1 MKTKPTVSIA
11 VPLHNEEGNVEPLYR
26 EIQGIMKKIGLPY
39 EIVLVNDGST
49 DRTGEILRRLK
60 KNSHSLRIIELEG
73 NFGEAAALSAGFRY
87 SHGDWIINMDGDGQN
102 DPGDIPAFVQKL
114 KEGYRAV
121 TGWRRDRQESYWI
134 RVFPS
139 HVANW
144 MISQIT
150 GVRVHDNGCG
160 LKGYQASL
168 VKGFFIPHGF
178 HRFLPA
184 LFGVKGKE
192 VAEVRVK
199 DRRRQHG
206 TSHYGLGRTI
216 EVIRELSTIR
226 FVIKD
231 ASRWYSRFTIIRLVT
246 VIASVIFL
254 FYLALFP
261 SKLNLLIIFLVITI
275 INFFCWSISL
285 NLRRFLL
292 GQQEGVFKGKEI

>member
-1 MKTKPTVSIA
+1 MKQKPTVSIA

-26 EIQGIMKKIGLPY
+26 EIKGVMEKIGLPY

-60 KNSHSLRIIELEG
+60 KRDRCLRVIELQG

-87 SHGDWIINMDGDGQN
+87 FHGDWIINMDGDGQN
-102 DPGDIPAFVQKL
+102 DPRAIPAFVQKL
-114 KEGYRAV
+114 QEGYRAV
-121 TGWRRDRQESYWI
+121 TGWRRDRKESYWI

-139 HVANW
+139 RIANW
-144 MISQIT
+144 MISQVT

-160 LKGYQASL
+160 LKGYDASL
-168 VKGFFIPHGF
+168 VRGFSIPHGF

-184 LFGVKGKE
+184 LFGVKGRE
-192 VAEVRVK
+192 VAEVRVQ

-231 ASRWYSRFTIIRLVT
+231 ASGWYSRFQIIRLVT
-246 VIASVIFL
+246 VVASVISL
-254 FYLALFP
+254 FYFVLFP
-261 SKLNLLIIFLVITI
+261 SKLNLIIFLSITI
-275 INFFCWSISL
+275 INFFCWFISL
-285 NLRRFLL
+285 NLRRFLRA
-292 GQQEGVFKGKEI
+292 QQEGVFQGKEI

>member
-26 EIQGIMKKIGLPY
+26 EIKGVMEKSRLSY
-39 EIVLVNDGST
+39 EIVLVNDGSS

-60 KNSHSLRIIELEG
+60 QKDHLLRVIELEG

-87 SHGDWIINMDGDGQN
+87 SRGDWIINMDGDGQN
-102 DPGDIPAFVQKL
+102 DPRAIPAFIQKL
-114 KEGYRAV
+114 QEGYRAV

-139 HVANW
+139 RVANL
-144 MISQIT
+144 MISQVT

-160 LKGYQASL
+160 LKGYDASL
-168 VKGFFIPHGF
+168 VRGFSIPHGF

-184 LFGVKGKE
+184 LFGVKGRE
-192 VAEVRVK
+192 VAEVRVR

-226 FVIKD
+226 FVIGD
-231 ASRWYSRFTIIRLVT
+231 ARRWFGRFTIIRLVT
-246 VIASVIFL
+246 SVASVISL
-254 FYLALFP
+254 FYLVVSL
-261 SKLNLLIIFLVITI
+261 SKLSLIVFLLINIL
-275 INFFCWSISL
+275 NFFCWSISL
-285 NLRRFLL
+285 NLRRFLRA
-292 GQQEGVFKGKEI
+292 QQEGVFQGKEI

>member
-1 MKTKPTVSIA
+1 MKQKPIVSIA

-26 EIQGIMKKIGLPY
+26 EIKGVMERIRLPY

-49 DRTGEILRRLK
+49 DKTGAILRRLK
-60 KNSHSLRIIELEG
+60 QKDYHLRVIELEK
-73 NFGEAAALSAGFRY
+73 NSGEAAALSAGFHY
-87 SHGDWIINMDGDGQN
+87 AQGDWIINMDGDGQN
-102 DPGDIPAFVQKL
+102 DPRVIPVFVQKL

-121 TGWRRDRQESYWI
+121 TGWRRDRKESYWI

-139 HVANW
+139 RVANW

-160 LKGYQASL
+160 LKGYEASL
-168 VKGFFIPHGF
+168 VRGFSIPHGF

-184 LFGVKGKE
+184 LFGVKRRE
-192 VAEVRVK
+192 VAEVRVR

-216 EVIRELSTIR
+216 EVIRELATIR

-231 ASRWYSRFTIIRLVT
+231 ALGWYGRFQIIRLMT
-246 VIASVIFL
+246 AIASVL
-254 FYLALFP
+254 SLCYLAFFP
-261 SKLNLLIIFLVITI
+261 GGLNFIIFLLITI
-275 INFFCWSISL
+275 VNFFSWSVSL
-285 NLRRFLL
+285 NLRRFL
-292 GQQEGVFKGKEI
+292 QAHQEGVFRGKEI

>member
-1 MKTKPTVSIA
+1 MKQKPIVSIA

-26 EIQGIMKKIGLPY
+26 EIKGVMERIGLPC

-49 DRTGEILRRLK
+49 DKTGTILRRLK
-60 KNSHSLRIIELEG
+60 KKDRLLRVIELAG
-73 NFGEAAALSAGFRY
+73 NFGEAAALSAGFHY
-87 SHGDWIINMDGDGQN
+87 AQGEWIINMDGDGQN
-102 DPGDIPAFVQKL
+102 DPRAIPVFVQKL

-121 TGWRRDRQESYWI
+121 TGWRRDRKESYWV

-144 MISQIT
+144 IISQIT

-160 LKGYQASL
+160 LKGYDAAL
-168 VKGFFIPHGF
+168 VRGFSIPHGF

-184 LFGVKGKE
+184 LFGVKRRE

-216 EVIRELSTIR
+216 EVIRELSAIR

-231 ASRWYSRFTIIRLVT
+231 ALRWYGRFQVIRLVT
-246 VIASVIFL
+246 AIAALISL
-254 FYLALFP
+254 CYLILFP
-261 SKLNLLIIFLVITI
+261 SQLNLIIFLLVTI
-275 INFFCWSISL
+275 VNFFSWSVSL
-285 NLRRFLL
+285 NLRRFLRA
-292 GQQEGVFKGKEI
+292 QQEGVFRGKEI

>member
-1 MKTKPTVSIA
+1 MKQKPVVSIA

-26 EIQGIMKKIGLPY
+26 EIKGVMERIRLPY

-49 DRTGEILRRLK
+49 DKTRVILRRLK
-60 KNSHSLRIIELEG
+60 KKERFLRVIELQG
-73 NFGEAAALSAGFRY
+73 NFGEAAALSAGFHY
-87 SHGDWIINMDGDGQN
+87 AQGDWIINMDGDGQN
-102 DPGDIPAFVQKL
+102 DPRVIPVFVQKL

-121 TGWRRDRQESYWI
+121 TGWRRDRKESYWI

-139 HVANW
+139 RVANW

-160 LKGYQASL
+160 LKGYDASL
-168 VKGFFIPHGF
+168 VRGFSIPHGF

-184 LFGVKGKE
+184 LFGVKRRE
-192 VAEVRVK
+192 VAEVRVR

-231 ASRWYSRFTIIRLVT
+231 ARRWYGRFQIIRLMT
-246 VIASVIFL
+246 VIASVL
-254 FYLALFP
+254 SLCYLALFP
-261 SKLNLLIIFLVITI
+261 GELNFIIFLLINIV
-275 INFFCWSISL
+275 NFFSWSVSL
-285 NLRRFLL
+285 NLRRFLRA
-292 GQQEGVFKGKEI
+292 QQEGVFRGKEI

>member
-1 MKTKPTVSIA
+1 MKQKPVVSIA

-26 EIQGIMKKIGLPY
+26 EIKGVMELIRLPY

-49 DRTGEILRRLK
+49 DKTGVILRRLK
-60 KNSHSLRIIELEG
+60 KKERFLRVIELQG
-73 NFGEAAALSAGFRY
+73 NFGEAAALSAGFHYAR
-87 SHGDWIINMDGDGQN
+87 GDYIINMDGDGQN
-102 DPGDIPAFVQKL
+102 DPRAIPVFVQKL

-121 TGWRRDRQESYWI
+121 TGWRRDRKESYWI

-139 HVANW
+139 RVANW

-160 LKGYQASL
+160 LKGYEASL
-168 VKGFFIPHGF
+168 VRGFSIPHGF

-184 LFGVKGKE
+184 LFGVKRRE
-192 VAEVRVK
+192 VAEVRVR

-226 FVIKD
+226 FVIKGPR
-231 ASRWYSRFTIIRLVT
+231 RWYGRFQIIRLMT
-246 VIASVIFL
+246 AIASVL
-254 FYLALFP
+254 SLCYLAFFP
-261 SKLNLLIIFLVITI
+261 SELNFIIFLLITI
-275 INFFCWSISL
+275 ANFFSWSVSL
-285 NLRRFLL
+285 NLRRFLRAH
-292 GQQEGVFKGKEI
+292 QEGVFRGKEI

>member
-11 VPLHNEEGNVEPLYR
+11 VPLHNEEDNVEPLYR
-26 EIQGIMKKIGLPY
+26 EIKGVMEKIGLPY

-49 DRTGEILRRLK
+49 DRTGEILKRLRQKDRRL
-60 KNSHSLRIIELEG
+60 RVIELEG

-102 DPGDIPAFVQKL
+102 DPRAIPAFVKKL
-114 KEGYRAV
+114 QEGYRAV

-139 HVANW
+139 RVANW
-144 MISQIT
+144 MISQVT

-168 VKGFFIPHGF
+168 VRGFSIPHGF

-192 VAEVRVK
+192 VAEVRVR

-226 FVIKD
+226 FVIRD
-231 ASRWYSRFTIIRLVT
+231 ARGWFGRFTIIRLVT
-246 VIASVIFL
+246 LVASVISL
-254 FYLALFP
+254 FYLVVSL
-261 SKLNLLIIFLVITI
+261 SKLSLIVFLLINIL
-275 INFFCWSISL
+275 NFFCWSVSL
-285 NLRRFLL
+285 NLRRFL
-292 GQQEGVFKGKEI
+292 GAQQEGVFKGKEI